1 MCKDIKIHFRI
12 IFVEVKIV
20 GLDLAG
26 KEKNPTGFCLLKIEG
41 KKRSSECWIL
51 YKDEE
56 IFIKIEEIKPKV
68 VCIDAPFSYPQK
80 GYFRKC
86 DLELIKK
93 GFRCLSPLFPGV
105 KILVERAR
113 NLVRKIKEKDERIE
127 VIEVF
132 PRAAEK
138 ILGLEKEKR
147 VNKDKYDALLCA
159 ITGEF
164 YLKGNFERIGD
175 EKEGLIVIPK

>member
-1 MCKDIKIHFRI
+1 MCKDIKICLGI
-12 IFVEVKIV
+12 IFVEVRIV

-26 KEKNPTGFCLLKIEG
+26 KEKNPTGFCFLKIEG
-41 KKRSSECWIL
+41 KRRSSECWIV

-56 IFIKIEEIKPKV
+56 IFMKIEEIKPKV
-68 VCIDAPFSYPQK
+68 VCIDAPFSYPKK

-113 NLVRKIKEKDERIE
+113 NLIAKIKGIDEKIE

-132 PRAAEK
+132 PRATEK
-138 ILGLEKEKR
+138 ILGLEKGKR
-147 VNKDKYDALLCA
+147 INKDKYDALLCA

-164 YLKGNFERIGD
+164 YLKGNFEKIGD
-175 EKEGLIVIPK
+175 EKEGFVIIPK